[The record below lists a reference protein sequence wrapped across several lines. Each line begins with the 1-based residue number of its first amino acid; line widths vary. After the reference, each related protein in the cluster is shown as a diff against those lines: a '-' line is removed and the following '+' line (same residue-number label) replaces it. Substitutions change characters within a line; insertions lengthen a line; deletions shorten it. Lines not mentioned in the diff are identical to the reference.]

1 MLAKA
6 LQSGLNMKSTF
17 LGSLGASILLGA
29 FLLVPAF
36 AQRPAGTGSAQT
48 RPVDVPFFAVIEA
61 IELKDVPSE
70 LQKVALDRIGVR
82 VGDILTG
89 EARQRIGR
97 ELGKV
102 KKGMTFTYK
111 PGSKSGTAK
120 LIISADC

>member
-1 MLAKA
+1 
-6 LQSGLNMKSTF
+6 MKSTF
-17 LGSLGASILLGA
+17 LKSLGASFLLCA

-36 AQRPAGTGSAQT
+36 AQRPTGTVSAKS
-48 RPVDVPFFAVIEA
+48 RPVAVPFFAVIET
-61 IELKDVPSE
+61 IEFNDVPSE

-82 VGDILTG
+82 VGDTLTG